1 MDSTHSVPANP
12 ESWQEKAAKKRISC
26 QKAIPTAWTLPKSI
40 LESLPEISGFPT
52 TRLNL
57 VARDIP
63 RSSGILT
70 ERELEIT
77 ESHSAS
83 SLLSGLAAGT
93 FTSVEVTLA
102 FSKRAA
108 IAQQLTNC
116 LTETFFEQAEERAR
130 HLDDLRLKGNPL
142 GPLHGLPVSIK
153 DSFQVEGTEA
163 CIGAVALLGRK
174 STENSALVDLLL
186 DLGAVLYVK
195 TNVPQ
200 VLMTVESDNNIFGR
214 TLNPWNT
221 SLTAGGSSGG
231 EGALLAFRGSPLGV
245 GTDLGGSIR
254 IPSLCCG
261 TYGFRPSSGRIP
273 FGRQVMPLNAGIGAI
288 VPTAGPMANDMSTLQ
303 VFMKAV
309 IDAKPFVYD
318 AASTHI
324 PWRGINE
331 PPHAKLRLGLLP
343 EDPLFPLH
351 PPVRDTIASVVSILK
366 SNGHVVIPLDVAEC
380 HIAEASQIS
389 GRLLDLDQTPASI
402 IKSGGEPAV
411 PSITAMRENLGRI
424 GRDFIP
430 QEVDAMDR
438 LEQFGA
444 LQNQRYAMAE
454 SWRKLWVKHDLDA
467 IIAPSAQTTAMEH
480 GQHGWPAYTMFLNM
494 LDYPACAIPFGKA
507 TRSETSFTTD
517 QNHCTPAYNPDTVE
531 GAPCS
536 VQIFTNRMRD
546 EECLAVAA
554 VVDACLR
561 GDTTAH

>member
-1 MDSTHSVPANP
+1 MDSTYSVPANP
-12 ESWQEKAAKKRISC
+12 ESWQEKPAKKRISC

-77 ESHSAS
+77 ESHNAS

-108 IAQQLTNC
+108 IAQQLVDELLDGN
-116 LTETFFEQAEERAR
+116 LFEQAEERAR

-142 GPLHGLPVSIK
+142 GPLHGFPVSIK

-163 CIGAVALLGRK
+163 SIGAVALLGRK
-174 STENSALVDLLL
+174 STGNSALVDLLL

-324 PWRGINE
+324 PWRSINE

-351 PPVRDTIASVVSILK
+351 PPVRDTITSVVSILE

-402 IKSGGEPAV
+402 IKSG
-411 PSITAMRENLGRI
+411 
-424 GRDFIP
+424 
-430 QEVDAMDR
+430 EVDAMDR

-444 LQNQRYAMAE
+444 LQNQRSAMAE

-536 VQIFTNRMRD
+536 VQVFTNRMRD

-561 GDTTAH
+561 GDTAAH